1 MSLGFKA
8 RKQID
13 NYIELL
19 ALSKVSRFYPTAISR
34 HASVT
39 PSEAFNYLLESKS
52 GPDNEVSL
60 MWELQ
65 CPNLD
70 CVKTIDLSKEK
81 HSGIEIECPRC
92 GFEFGL
98 EITDFIPVF
107 VINQEYKDFILGESQ
122 GEDQKK
128 KLKSLTQGIN

>member
-13 NYIELL
+13 DYIELL
-19 ALSKVSRFYPTAISR
+19 AFSKATRFYPTAVSR

-39 PSEAFNYLLESKS
+39 PSEAFNYLLEQKS
-52 GPDNEVSL
+52 GPGNEVSL

-70 CVKTIDLSKEK
+70 CIKTISLSEEK
-81 HSGIEIECPRC
+81 HAGGEVECPRC
-92 GFEFGL
+92 GFEFEL
-98 EITDFIPVF
+98 DSTDFIPVF
-107 VINQEYKDFILGESQ
+107 VINQEYKDYVLAEHQ
-122 GEDQKK
+122 EEHEKK
-128 KLKSLTQGIN
+128 KLKNLTEVLR